1 MRWSAKALHWLPNAL
16 SLSRVVLAPVV
27 GWMILGR
34 HEWAWTVFF
43 WVSWTDALDGWLARK
58 LDVAT
63 RLGALLDPLGD
74 KVWVIVATLA
84 WWKMGRI
91 PNWLMVMILVRDG
104 MILLGSAYVN
114 RRTGL
119 TDFAPSKWGKLST
132 IAQLTMLAGCFTLGD
147 GWLAVL
153 WAAAGIGTVWSGLDY
168 VRTGERMLRGHLDGM
183 PPAV

>member
-1 MRWSAKALHWLPNAL
+1 MRWFPNAL
-16 SLSRVVLAPVV
+16 SLSRVALAPVV

-43 WVSWTDALDGWLARK
+43 WVSWTDALDGWLARRMG
-58 LDVAT
+58 VAS

-84 WWKMGRI
+84 WWRMGRI
-91 PNWLMVMILVRDG
+91 PDWLMGMIVLRDA

-114 RRTGL
+114 RVTGL
-119 TDFAPSKWGKLST
+119 RDFAPSQWGKLST
-132 IAQLTMLAGCFTLGD
+132 LVQLTMLAGCFTLGD
-147 GWLAVL
+147 GWLR
-153 WAAAGIGTVWSGLDY
+153 WFWFAAGAATLWSGADY
-168 VRTGERMLRGHLDGM
+168 IRTGVNMVRGHSREM